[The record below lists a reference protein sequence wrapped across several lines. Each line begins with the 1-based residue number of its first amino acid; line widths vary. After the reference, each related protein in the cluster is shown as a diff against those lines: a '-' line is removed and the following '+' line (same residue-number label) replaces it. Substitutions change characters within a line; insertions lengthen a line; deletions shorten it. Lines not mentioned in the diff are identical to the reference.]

1 MSLALSATLTSGGSG
16 RSSSKMP
23 SRKPAVRSPREI
35 LVVDD
40 NDDVRESFVM
50 LLMMHGY
57 KATGASSGFGA
68 LRRLRDGL
76 RPAVVVLDLRLPGM
90 NGWEVLDHMRG
101 DPDLASIPVV
111 MVSGDVAEAQ
121 KAEAHGLENF
131 LRKPVDPDVLL
142 QTIARQCE
150 G

>member
-1 MSLALSATLTSGGSG
+1 MRALTRKDATRTSST
-16 RSSSKMP
+16 MP
-23 SRKPAVRSPREI
+23 SRQPAVRPPRKV

-57 KATGASSGFGA
+57 KASGASSGFGA

-90 NGWEVLDHMRG
+90 HGWEVLDHMRD
-101 DPDLASIPVV
+101 DPALASIPVV
-111 MVSGDVAEAQ
+111 MVSGDVH
-121 KAEAHGLENF
+121 EAHRAEEHGLQNF
-131 LRKPVDPDVLL
+131 LRKPVDPEVLL
-142 QTIARQCE
+142 QAIERQCE
-150 G
+150 K